1 MRQYRY
7 ILFKDGKPWK
17 GLFSE
22 LDFMN
27 EYDHAFRNL
36 LHEMKLRWPTEEIA
50 TEQAIVKFFRIFQPA
65 TFDSSIKG
73 YRSLLKEYILGENED
88 EGSIVFGIDWA
99 DLDLK
104 ERSLFKYFCEE
115 FEDLLNGLNQAK
127 KFDAPVF
134 GVSRG
139 TGALSEL

>member
-17 GLFSE
+17 GLFDE

-27 EYDHAFRNL
+27 EYDHVFRDF
-36 LHEMKLRWPTEEIA
+36 LHEAKLRWPTEEM
-50 TEQAIVKFFRIFQPA
+50 AIEMAITKFFRTVQPA

-73 YRSLLKEYILGENED
+73 YRSLLREYILGENED
-88 EGSIVFGIDWA
+88 EGSIVYGIDWE

-104 ERSLFKYFCEE
+104 ERSLFQYFAEE
-115 FEDLLNGLNQAK
+115 FEDLLSGLNKAK
-127 KFDAPVF
+127 KFETPMF

-139 TGALSEL
+139 TGALSRL